1 MSEDIFLQRER
12 TMRKI
17 LEENQYVRFL
27 GIEIMDLRE
36 GYCLARMKNSKE
48 LLNPYGMLHGGSLY
62 SLADIAAGTAACMSG
77 HYVTTVSGMMNFLL
91 PAEGTEYVYCEAEKL
106 RIGGH
111 LAVFGVKLK
120 DEDQNILDSGEFTF
134 YVTEHIVQLIGGA
147 LSEDS

>member
-111 LAVFGVKLK
+111 LAVFDVKLK